1 MLECAGDYCDINDVN
16 LQENLPDYHQMVLIK
31 MRNEKE
37 KGTVADITTKSFAD
51 ADDLLPKSNHLV
63 YQLP

>member
-1 MLECAGDYCDINDVN
+1 
-16 LQENLPDYHQMVLIK
+16 MVLIK